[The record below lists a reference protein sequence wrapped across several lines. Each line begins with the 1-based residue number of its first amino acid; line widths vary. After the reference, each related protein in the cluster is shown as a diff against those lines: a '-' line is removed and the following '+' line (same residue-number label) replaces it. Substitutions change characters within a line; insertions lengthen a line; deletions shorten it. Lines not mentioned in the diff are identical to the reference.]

1 MTMLLVA
8 NLDCEVEWAGAPPL
22 PAPVRA
28 RIAALGTLMRALAAS
43 DDDAIELP
51 AAVDP
56 ARMPRVEGFPSPRL
70 VVRGHPST
78 RSLRDLAQGERV
90 VSWGGD
96 AELGRRC
103 NDRRLAH
110 VIAAQRG
117 AVPAGAAIVASVEE
131 LEAHLPATTAASP
144 TRAWVAKATICAAGR
159 DRVRRRGAE
168 LDAATR
174 IRCGRLLDRG
184 GALLLEPWLERTLDL
199 GQPGEIAGGVV
210 TLAPPHRLLCDDTGG
225 FRGVVIGDAP
235 EVAVH
240 AAALAATGRAA
251 GEALASLGYQGRF
264 VVDAFVHR
272 TAAGE
277 VLRPLVEINA
287 RLTFGWIARA
297 WAARL
302 GPGTLEVGTGL
313 PPPDAV
319 ALLLPSAEDPTSAW
333 FTPASSRSPAW

>member
-1 MTMLLVA
+1 MTLLVA

-28 RIAALGTLMRALAAS
+28 RIAALGTLMRALAES
-43 DDDAIELP
+43 DDDTIELP

-56 ARMPRVEGFPSPRL
+56 ARMPRVAGFPSPRL
-70 VVRGHPST
+70 VERGAHVPHDSII
-78 RSLRDLAQGERV
+78 A
-90 VSWGGD
+90 WGGD

-117 AVPAGAAIVASVEE
+117 VVPAGAAIVTSVEE

-184 GALLLEPWLERTLDL
+184 SALILEPWLERTLDL
-199 GQPGEIAGGVV
+199 GQPGEIAGGAV
-210 TLAPPHRLLCDDTGG
+210 TLFPPHRLLCDDTGG

-235 EVAVH
+235 EVTAH

-272 TAAGE
+272 TPAGE

-297 WAARL
+297 WSARL

-313 PPPDAV
+313 APPDAI
-319 ALLLPSAEDPTSAW
+319 ALLLPAADDPTAAW
-333 FTPASSRSPAW
+333 FTPSSSRSPAR

>member
-1 MTMLLVA
+1 MR
-8 NLDCEVEWAGAPPL
+8 G
-22 PAPVRA
+22 
-28 RIAALGTLMRALAAS
+28 RIAALGTLMRALADR
-43 DDDAIELP
+43 DDDAIELVAP
-51 AAVDP
+51 VDP
-56 ARMPRVEGFPSPRL
+56 ARMPRLAGVPSPRL
-70 VVRGHPST
+70 VARGTPRT
-78 RSLRDLAQGERV
+78 DDEVIA
-90 VSWGGD
+90 WGGH

-117 AVPAGAAIVASVEE
+117 VVPAGAAIITGIDE
-131 LEAHLPATTAASP
+131 LEAGLPGAVAASP

-174 IRCGRLLDRG
+174 IRCERLLERG
-184 GALLLEPWLERTLDL
+184 GALILEPWLERTLDL
-199 GQPGEIAGGVV
+199 GQPGEIAGGIL

-225 FRGVVIGDAP
+225 FRGVVIGEAP
-235 EVAVH
+235 EVTAH
-240 AAALAATGRAA
+240 AAALATTGRAA

-272 TAAGE
+272 TPTGE

-297 WAARL
+297 WSARL

-313 PPPDAV
+313 APPDAI
-319 ALLLPSAEDPTSAW
+319 ALLLPAADDPTSAW
-333 FTPASSRSPAW
+333 FTPSSSRSPAR